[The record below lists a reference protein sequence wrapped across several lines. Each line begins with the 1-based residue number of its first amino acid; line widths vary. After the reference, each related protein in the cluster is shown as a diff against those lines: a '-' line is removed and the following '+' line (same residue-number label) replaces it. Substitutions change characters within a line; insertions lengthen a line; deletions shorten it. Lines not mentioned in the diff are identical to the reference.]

1 MKIARILANNSTSL
15 DNLSV
20 GDAGD
25 LSHCY
30 GEPESEGCRNNPP
43 VLLSNPRAFFNVQII
58 TMQSLGRALFNKI
71 SWSKLPFILS
81 FVHEIILP
89 EPPPADAAIS
99 WLYVVLLYS
108 CSRCPLYSGSAMK
121 RNLNKMHA
129 AVLILFILHQHPAKY
144 IHWWVQQKFNI
155 KIKYSFVHL
164 SDCKSN
170 ILHIQYN
177 IIKICSQ
184 YDDT

>member
-20 GDAGD
+20 GDAGN

-30 GEPESEGCRNNPP
+30 GEPGNEGCRNNPP

-89 EPPPADAAIS
+89 EPPPVMRPS
-99 WLYVVLLYS
+99 PGCMLYCCIHAQGAHCIPALQWKEIWIKCTRLYWYS
-108 CSRCPLYSGSAMK
+108 SYCTNIQPSTFIDGCSK
-121 RNLNKMHA
+121 NLTSK
-129 AVLILFILHQHPAKY
+129 
-144 IHWWVQQKFNI
+144 
-155 KIKYSFVHL
+155 
-164 SDCKSN
+164 
-170 ILHIQYN
+170 
-177 IIKICSQ
+177 
-184 YDDT
+184 